1 VFVGEGK
8 KNGLLRHQVKVYRRS
23 LHAVSKES
31 LKGPC
36 SVGCLLS

>member
-8 KNGLLRHQVKVYRRS
+8 KNGLLRHEIDKAAKELQ
-23 LHAVSKES
+23 AGSKES

-36 SVGCLLS
+36 SLPWVRS